1 MPCWE
6 VVTSSGFLKNK
17 IQKNSNYKLTAQ
29 ICFFIMCAV
38 ISRTLQK
45 TLYFGSLKGLLLRR
59 HHHLLHQSSISKCFW
74 NSDSLLPSDSVFA
87 RDDQKQ
93 KQKRLF
99 KVVFGFQKSTS
110 IFEFLRVSNTV
121 FDFFSFYCFPIG
133 KRADGK
139 NKNVIFF
146 CWWGD
151 DRTHFLMCEHQLPI
165 MQINFSDFI
174 CKSAAIKD
182 ILN

>member
-1 MPCWE
+1 MSP
-6 VVTSSGFLKNK
+6 
-17 IQKNSNYKLTAQ
+17 
-29 ICFFIMCAV
+29 V

-45 TLYFGSLKGLLLRR
+45 TLPFGSLKGLLLRR
-59 HHHLLHQSSISKCFW
+59 HHVHLLRQSSISKCFW
-74 NSDSLLPSDSVFA
+74 ISDSLLPSVLA
-87 RDDQKQ
+87 RDDQNQ
-93 KQKRLF
+93 KLKWLF

-174 CKSAAIKD
+174 CKSAAIKN